1 MKNKGKKPLV
11 IISFIVLIM
20 IIGISITLY
29 TRVEMKKETN
39 SGNKI
44 IPEVAD
50 NESSKDEE
58 VIKEETDSLEE
69 ESTAENIK
77 EEETKTNVENNTQNN
92 STNISKNNKNN
103 STSNNSST
111 KSNNTGSNSNS
122 SVNTNTPSTNST
134 NSNSNQSSNTSSE
147 TNDEVKNDN
156 NTASNNNTSINN
168 STNNNTTS
176 NSKDPDPN
184 DFYYQE
190 HKGVTNTKTKSACK
204 QASEE
209 IAFLDTVD
217 INYCTCYAVPAKDGT
232 ILGYFVNVFCN
243 SGNCNRYKSQIDW
256 TKYD

>member
-1 MKNKGKKPLV
+1 MNVGEILALINKGTYIGAIKFHLAIALGINIDIITIV
-11 IISFIVLIM
+11 INASNT
-20 IIGISITLY
+20 SITPE
-29 TRVEMKKETN
+29 TFVEPTKSIIFVEITVEKLVQSITSYNIDMK
-39 SGNKI
+39 
-44 IPEVAD
+44 
-50 NESSKDEE
+50 
-58 VIKEETDSLEE
+58 
-69 ESTAENIK
+69 
-77 EEETKTNVENNTQNN
+77 NN
-92 STNISKNNKNN
+92 STNTSKNIKNN

-156 NTASNNNTSINN
+156 NTASNNNTSNNN

-190 HKGVTNTKTKSACK
+190 HKGVTNTRTKSACK